1 MTNFGVATNFKTR
14 SSSVLVKQRQ
24 VQLCAWNLLKLYFL
38 IHFLRPLALWNS
50 SLPRRLLHSSGIP
63 RHHPIFSS
71 LFWGAET
78 PSAGSSCALSGA
90 RHVTQALGPSHAT
103 LPVSPIRLTDRAE
116 RLALVSSTQR
126 TAIEALRSTPAGTRW
141 AVQRRRTELFIF
153 FLRGA
158 AAHGRLVRCHFRAG
172 SVS

>member
-1 MTNFGVATNFKTR
+1 MKIFFLQVFGPKMTNFGVATNFKTR

-71 LFWGAET
+71 LFA
-78 PSAGSSCALSGA
+78 
-90 RHVTQALGPSHAT
+90 H
-103 LPVSPIRLTDRAE
+103 IY
-116 RLALVSSTQR
+116 
-126 TAIEALRSTPAGTRW
+126 TPAR
-141 AVQRRRTELFIF
+141 ARDAA
-153 FLRGA
+153 GA
-158 AAHGRLVRCHFRAG
+158 AAPSQRSSRAPALDCVPPRLGETGVPRSDPVVLIG
-172 SVS
+172 WS

>member
-1 MTNFGVATNFKTR
+1 MSSTLASYRCIFLKPRGKLKSWAQETCSGEHRHLARTMAWSRGPGSENIFFAGFGPKMTNFGIATNFKTR

-78 PSAGSSCALSGA
+78 PSAGSSCARCRA
-90 RHVTQALGPSHAT
+90 RDT
-103 LPVSPIRLTDRAE
+103 
-116 RLALVSSTQR
+116 
-126 TAIEALRSTPAGTRW
+126 
-141 AVQRRRTELFIF
+141 
-153 FLRGA
+153 
-158 AAHGRLVRCHFRAG
+158 
-172 SVS
+172 